1 MSVFISAISGSEGVS
16 PIAICCFFQSNEE
29 QSAFNFMLKTASK
42 LCVWATLFCFLP
54 AASLAQQE
62 AQSIPQAATDF
73 VQLILSRGG
82 SPSAVSVSFQNLSAL
97 PPETLEP
104 LQNAIFTAFRNANVR
119 LVKAEQAVADVQIA
133 FSEDWQDYVWV
144 ANIQQG
150 SSSQLVIKK
159 LPRQQRAAAS
169 HAPTLTIRKISVW
182 QQDSPILDF
191 YQDNQNLLLLEP
203 GQLSLYASDS
213 GQWRPRQTLGI
224 PHQHPVPRDVRGR
237 LEVHG
242 SEVSAFLPGVR
253 CSGKISPPSL
263 DCRASDDPW
272 PVDAGLVAF
281 FSPRRN
287 FFSGLLAGHN
297 AGASV
302 APFFSGAS
310 WQSGDQR
317 LWIFTGTDGRTRL
330 FQNDLATPAVMFNG
344 WGSTLAVVHSTC
356 GSGWQLLTSAP
367 TDSIR
372 PDSIQAVEVTGHEAL
387 PVSAPVDLAG
397 AVEALWTAGNYGQ
410 VVNGVLHLQSGK
422 YEAFT
427 LSVVCNQ

>member
-1 MSVFISAISGSEGVS
+1 MGFC
-16 PIAICCFFQSNEE
+16 PIAIYCIFQSNEE
-29 QSAFNFMLKTASK
+29 QSAFYYMLKTASR
-42 LCVWATLFCFLP
+42 LCFWATLVFLP
-54 AASLAQQE
+54 AASSALQE
-62 AQSIPQAATDF
+62 AQSIPSAATEF
-73 VQLILSRGG
+73 VQLVLSRGG
-82 SPSAVSVSFQNLSAL
+82 SPSAVSVSFQNLSSL
-97 PPETLEP
+97 PPEALEP
-104 LQNAIFTAFRNANVR
+104 LQNAIFNGFRNANVR
-119 LVKAEQAVADVQIA
+119 LVKAEQAVADVQIT
-133 FSEDWQDYVWV
+133 FSEDWQGYVWI

-169 HAPTLTIRKISVW
+169 RTPTLTIRKISVW

-213 GQWRPRQTLGI
+213 GQWRQRQTLGI

-242 SEVSAFLPGVR
+242 SEISAFLPGVR

-272 PVDAGLVAF
+272 PIDEGLVAF

-287 FFSGLLAGHN
+287 FFGGLLAGRN

-302 APFFSGAS
+302 VPFFSGAA

-317 LWIFTGTDGRTRL
+317 LWIFIGTDGRTRL
-330 FQNDLATPAVMFNG
+330 FQNDLATPAATFNG

-372 PDSIQAVEVTGHEAL
+372 PDSIQAVEVTGREAL